1 LPDLKTQR
9 DTRIF
14 LLAGGLIFAVSF
26 LAYFLFI
33 PKIGFVGDEWYMAYA
48 ARVGGVAKFIDVFQ
62 YDRPFRILWTAM
74 TLPWLGLNPASHAY
88 LSFAL
93 KVVGSFGIFWLLY
106 QLFPKQKWLSVF
118 LAALYAVYPGFMQQP
133 VGWDYQTHN
142 LIMALQAYSMA
153 IMVAAW
159 RSPKAWH
166 RVILILVSVVFQ
178 LFSLLQMEWFIG
190 LEGLRVLILI
200 YLAVDGQRIN
210 TLWVK
215 PRDGLKKAI
224 LYWLP
229 YVITLLGYL
238 YWRLAVFHSN
248 RGTTDFGSMLGGF
261 SVSPILKISNLIS
274 DLVRNFM
281 NVVFSGWVV
290 PFYSR
295 LNDLRLRDVLVA
307 GAAGI
312 MATVLVLLALRWL
325 SKHEKPVEGDPENR
339 VTAWLFWIGVI
350 SVLFSLFPII
360 FAGREVNFETYSR
373 FSYPG
378 SIGAVLIIGAFLTTI
393 NKPSTRGACLAF
405 LIGISVSA
413 NVANS
418 IRYVEISD
426 SIRRFWWQV
435 SWRLPQIKP
444 ETMIIAR
451 YSAAPIA
458 ESNDVWGPASLI
470 YYPEPYMPEG
480 QIRTPLASVPLNN
493 DTIASIRAGLAF
505 PDRDRRGIILNQDL
519 RNPLVISMPPGG
531 SCVHVLD
538 GKALELSRF
547 EDPSIQGI
555 AAFSDQ
561 DRVDLTSP
569 AHVPPAEIFGQ
580 EPAHDWCYYFERA
593 SLARQKGDWSEVAQL
608 GDEAIHQ
615 DLHPMDRAEWFPFIQ
630 AYGFLGQT
638 DAARDIFLRMADDPY
653 LVFQG
658 CSLYSTTDP
667 SLAPGF
673 AAGREFLK
681 ETFCQ

>member
-1 LPDLKTQR
+1 M
-9 DTRIF
+9 
-14 LLAGGLIFAVSF
+14 LAGGLIFAVSF

-33 PKIGFVGDEWYMAYA
+33 SKMGFVGDEWYMAYA

-62 YDRPFRILWTAM
+62 YDRPYRILWTAL

-153 IMVAAW
+153 MMVAAW
-159 RSPKAWH
+159 RSPKAWR
-166 RVILILVSVVFQ
+166 RVILILVSAVFQ

-190 LEGLRVLILI
+190 LEGLRALILI

-210 TLWVK
+210 TLWAK

-248 RGTTDFGSMLGGF
+248 RGTTDFGSILGGF
-261 SVSPILKISNLIS
+261 GASPILKITNLFS

-295 LNDLRLRDVLVA
+295 FNDLRLRDVLVA
-307 GAAGI
+307 AAAGI
-312 MATVLVLLALRWL
+312 LAAVLVLLAWRWL
-325 SKHEKPVEGDPENR
+325 SKHEKSGEGEPENR

-378 SIGAVLIIGAFLTTI
+378 SIGAVLIIGALLTTI
-393 NKPSTRGACLAF
+393 KKTIRARCHS
-405 LIGISVSA
+405 GISGGDLSFSKCGELDPLRGDHRFDPPILVAGELAAASDKTGDYDHRAIFCSA
-413 NVANS
+413 N
-418 IRYVEISD
+418 
-426 SIRRFWWQV
+426 RRKQRCV
-435 SWRLPQIKP
+435 G
-444 ETMIIAR
+444 TC
-451 YSAAPIA
+451 
-458 ESNDVWGPASLI
+458 
-470 YYPEPYMPEG
+470 
-480 QIRTPLASVPLNN
+480 
-493 DTIASIRAGLAF
+493 F
-505 PDRDRRGIILNQDL
+505 PDLLPGTL
-519 RNPLVISMPPGG
+519 R
-531 SCVHVLD
+531 
-538 GKALELSRF
+538 A
-547 EDPSIQGI
+547 
-555 AAFSDQ
+555 
-561 DRVDLTSP
+561 
-569 AHVPPAEIFGQ
+569 
-580 EPAHDWCYYFERA
+580 
-593 SLARQKGDWSEVAQL
+593 
-608 GDEAIHQ
+608 
-615 DLHPMDRAEWFPFIQ
+615 
-630 AYGFLGQT
+630 
-638 DAARDIFLRMADDPY
+638 
-653 LVFQG
+653 
-658 CSLYSTTDP
+658 
-667 SLAPGF
+667 
-673 AAGREFLK
+673 
-681 ETFCQ
+681 